1 MSHLEKHSVDDII
14 EINEIKKL
22 LTTKNQKEV
31 FKWVCDIVDKSINC
45 KKTENPV
52 ELVFE
57 ETSSE
62 DELDLSD
69 HSSDEEE

>member
-22 LTTKNQKEV
+22 LTTNNQKEV
-31 FKWVCDIVDKSINC
+31 FKWVCDIVDKSLNC

-52 ELVFE
+52 ELTFE

-62 DELDLSD
+62 EELDLSD